1 MSSGDKRRHA
11 RILHTANVKLT
22 NDKGQAVD
30 LKTRDFS
37 DGGLFLKCVSTP
49 IVNVGEYATVRVLD
63 IEDALTQN
71 IKIIRIEPGIGI
83 AVEFVQKNLG
93 ACAE

>member
-1 MSSGDKRRHA
+1 MPPGDKRRHA

-22 NDKGQAVD
+22 NTNGEAVD

-37 DGGLFLKCVSTP
+37 DGGLFLRCVSNP
-49 IVNVGEYATVRVLD
+49 IVKEGEYATVRVLD

-71 IKIIRIEPGIGI
+71 VKIIRIEPGIGI
-83 AVEFVQKNLG
+83 AVEFVQKS
-93 ACAE
+93 

>member
-1 MSSGDKRRHA
+1 MPSGDKRRHA

-22 NDKGQAVD
+22 NANGVAID

-37 DGGLFLKCVSTP
+37 DGGLFLRCASTP
-49 IVNVGEYATVRVLD
+49 IVKEGEYATVRVLD

-71 IKIIRIEPGIGI
+71 VKIIRIEPGVGI
-83 AVEFVQKNLG
+83 AVEFFQKS
-93 ACAE
+93 